1 MFERSNLPWF
11 ALRVRSRHE
20 KLAGTLLESRGYEPF
35 VPLYRSRRKWSDRIK
50 EIDLPLF
57 PGYVFC
63 RFDPETKGAILST
76 PGVVDIVGFGPHYAE
91 VEESEIDALR
101 RVCDND
107 LDCEPCDHVLTG
119 NTVRIDDG
127 PLAGLEGKVVEV
139 KRSLRLVLS
148 VTLLQRS
155 VLVEIDRAWVT
166 PLEL

>member
-1 MFERSNLPWF
+1 MFDRSRFAWF

-20 KLAGTLLESRGYEPF
+20 KTASTLLESRGFEPF

-50 EIDLPLF
+50 AVDLPLF

-63 RFDPETKGAILST
+63 RFSPATRAGVLDT
-76 PGVVDIVGFGPHYAE
+76 PGVVDIVAFGPEYAE
-91 VEESEIDALR
+91 VDESEIDALR
-101 RVCDND
+101 RVCNND
-107 LDCEPCDHVLTG
+107 LDFEPCEHVLTG
-119 NTVRIDDG
+119 ETVRIDDG

-166 PLEL
+166 PIE

>member
-1 MFERSNLPWF
+1 MFDRGCFPWF

-20 KLAGTLLESRGYEPF
+20 KMAGSLLESRGYEPF
-35 VPLYRSRRKWSDRIK
+35 VPLYRSRRKWSDRIQAV
-50 EIDLPLF
+50 DLPLF

-63 RFDPETKGAILST
+63 RFNPATKGAVLAT
-76 PGVVDIVGFGPHYAE
+76 PGVVDIVGFGRGCAE
-91 VEESEIDALR
+91 VDEEEIDALR
-101 RVCDND
+101 KVCDNE
-107 LDCEPCDHVLTG
+107 LECEPCEDHPLAG
-119 NTVRIDDG
+119 ETVRIDDG

-166 PLEL
+166 PTD

>member
-1 MFERSNLPWF
+1 MFDRSLFPWF

-20 KLAGTLLESRGYEPF
+20 KVAGTLLESRGYEPF
-35 VPLYRSRRKWSDRIK
+35 VPLYKSRRKWSDRVK
-50 EIDLPLF
+50 AVDMPLF

-63 RFDPETKGAILST
+63 RFNPATRAGVLNT
-76 PGVVDIVGFGPHYAE
+76 PGVVDIVAFGPEYA
-91 VEESEIDALR
+91 VVDDNEIAALR
-101 RVCDND
+101 RVCDNA
-107 LDCEPCDHVLTG
+107 LECEPCDRVLAG
-119 NTVRIDDG
+119 ETVRIDDG

-166 PLEL
+166 PIE